1 MAFQRA
7 RFSICLVLLSVLFVG
22 CGKERDE
29 IPQPLPPERVIL
41 PNYPAEGFYEN
52 ASANAVFRTLESAR
66 RSIDIEIYLMWDKD
80 VHGAIDRAL
89 ARGVRV
95 RIILDEEAS
104 RDCKLLSPPKQE
116 EKEDCTSFRALL
128 SRVVEKGGSV
138 KRFSKENLCGTI
150 GKFCHQHG
158 KLILVDETFAL
169 ISSGNFNPPNL
180 CNKNQKLSRCNRDYS
195 FVTYDPNAIQT
206 LVQVFENDLVS
217 VPYDLKSIVDAHKE
231 QKLTIS
237 PISADPILEAIRSAN
252 KSIQVE
258 NQYLNDPNMNQ
269 ALIEAATRGV
279 KVEVTTAS
287 ACAFGKP
294 TDKEK
299 EKWIKTYSAFE
310 QAGISSRM
318 FTRSMKVADLPG
330 YLHGKAL
337 LVDQRLGW
345 VGSINGSF
353 TAFSL
358 NREFGIFFEDTK
370 EVSKLDQFLV
380 KDHLHP
386 NSVSW
391 QESLL
396 CHKERIDQLFS
407 FLWSE

>member
-1 MAFQRA
+1 MNLKKAMFPIG
-7 RFSICLVLLSVLFVG
+7 FLLLSLTLIG
-22 CGKERDE
+22 CGKKEEE

-41 PNYPAEGFYEN
+41 PNYPASGFYEN
-52 ASANAVFRTLESAR
+52 SSANVVLRALESAR
-66 RSIDIEIYLMWDKD
+66 RNIDIEIYLMWDKD
-80 VHGAIDRAL
+80 VHAAIGRAMD
-89 ARGVRV
+89 RGVKV

-104 RDCKLLSPPKQE
+104 RDCKLVSPPEQN
-116 EKEDCTSFRALL
+116 EKEDCVQLRALL
-128 SRVVEKGGSV
+128 NRVKENGGSV
-138 KRFSKENLCGTI
+138 QRFSKENLCGVK

-195 FVTYDPNAIQT
+195 YVTFDAEPVRT
-206 LVQVFENDLVS
+206 LLNVFDKDLIGQ
-217 VPYDLKSIVDAHKE
+217 PYDLKNILDSQKE
-231 QKLTIS
+231 SKLTVS
-237 PISADPILEAIRSAN
+237 PFSAESLLKAIQSAAH
-252 KSIQVE
+252 SIQVE
-258 NQYLNDPNMNQ
+258 NQYLNDPEMNQ
-269 ALIEAATRGV
+269 ALMDAATRGV

-287 ACAFGKP
+287 ACAFGRP
-294 TDKEK
+294 TEKEK

-310 QAGISSRM
+310 EAGISSRM
-318 FTRSMKVADLPG
+318 FTRSMKVGDLPG

-337 LVDQRLGW
+337 LVDQKLGW

-353 TAFSL
+353 TALRL
-358 NREFGIFFEDTK
+358 NREFGIFFEEPKD
-370 EVSKLDQFLV
+370 VSNLDQFLL

-396 CHKERIDQLFS
+396 CQKERIDQLFS